1 MTQALHKNNNSAY
14 VIFLDKMLS
23 VYSNQ
28 RKQLNKPSL
37 EIQPN
42 MIQ

>member
-1 MTQALHKNNNSAY
+1 MTQALNNNNSAY
-14 VIFLDKMLS
+14 VILLDKMLS
-23 VYSNQ
+23 VDNNQ
-28 RKQLNKPSL
+28 SEELNKPSV